1 MLVTVGVRQEQ
12 QGASGCKR
20 RELQR
25 KETDKDKWEAKGG
38 GYGLESSRVGAI

>member
-1 MLVTVGVRQEQ
+1 MLVTVDVRQEQ

-25 KETDKDKWEAKGG
+25 RRPIKTNGRPKEEDMDWRAPG
-38 GYGLESSRVGAI
+38 